1 MELFCG
7 SARVTACLKAFGVC
21 QAFGVDHVNRATTAP
36 VRILDLSKQKDQR
49 TLMRWLQSPLCAG
62 IFAAPPCGT
71 CSKARNIPLVQGVR
85 KGNFCKLPRPLRSDQ
100 FPEGL
105 PGLTTLERIKVSQ
118 ANKLFDFLATVILN
132 CLEREQI
139 VAVENPRGSFFW
151 KTRFWKTVS
160 QHFRYQAHQA
170 CGYGS
175 SRPKW
180 TVIAYNHSAFAK
192 ISRTCPGESR
202 AHVHEPW
209 GLVQHGPAQGN
220 FATALET
227 AYPPALAL
235 HIAIAFVEAM
245 KHRGWSPGYT
255 PYEPHQLIEN
265 SVLLRSITG
274 HQPRAS
280 KAPALVPEFAS
291 CLMVRS
297 RHPIPAPCPIMT
309 KLTKPWAVPPFAQC
323 ALPEVPIHSKL
334 LRATPIRLI
343 GGDGDDYEK
352 DKMLYV
358 FELAWGVPHE
368 PEKFVQEAV
377 TAGHPSQY
385 ESFLPKI
392 LHQALE
398 AHKALS
404 DAELVKLRLKWVKK
418 WTERSQTL
426 ELRAS
431 ERDLKASL
439 PQHAKT
445 ILKDKKIA
453 LWKEMLED
461 LQYEDM
467 GVVDELVEGTKLLG
481 EVPLTNVFPQHFKP
495 AEFSVEDAK
504 QESQTLR
511 EVVLKKTRSSGDRD
525 LDAEVFEKTI
535 EEVSKGWLAGPMELS
550 SLPEP
555 SLIGRRFG
563 LKQGPKTRLIDDLT
577 VGGQNGTVQSNESP
591 KPQGP
596 DVIAA
601 ILIGLMKVLPGE
613 SVEGRAYDLKSAYKQ
628 LAICE
633 SDLWAAFVSCFNPKT
648 KSPSIFQ
655 LKAVPFGATRAV
667 YSFLRVVR
675 SIWYIGVV
683 GLKLPWS
690 CFFDDFV
697 VFSKQGM
704 VKSTDA
710 AVTALFRLIGW
721 KFAEEGEKCQQ
732 FSSEVSALGIKVCL
746 KDFSRGKVY
755 FDNTE
760 KRKQDLSDLIQ
771 ETLKSKNVTQKEGQV
786 LRGKLQ
792 FADSQVYGRLS
803 KLCLAEVSKLCASG
817 GKALD
822 GQAEMALKRFLGFL
836 SSGKPRVLS
845 CHTDRPFFLFTDAC
859 FEPTSPFWACGLGG
873 VLVNDQGIL
882 LEFFSCSLSDEE
894 MKKLGSESK
903 KSIIFEAELLA
914 LIVAM
919 YRWSSVLKSA
929 SCVCY
934 IDNNAVRD
942 VAISGRAR
950 NAAGIHLLERLLQ
963 VEMRLGVNAWFC
975 RVASESNIADYPSRN
990 DLRLFNAVRQ
1000 VEVKPLI
1007 RQILKGFG

>member
-1 MELFCG
+1 MPLP
-7 SARVTACLKAFGVC
+7 AKAE
-21 QAFGVDHVNRATTAP
+21 
-36 VRILDLSKQKDQR
+36 KEKE
-49 TLMRWLQSPLCAG
+49 
-62 IFAAPPCGT
+62 
-71 CSKARNIPLVQGVR
+71 
-85 KGNFCKLPRPLRSDQ
+85 SDQ

-139 VAVENPRGSFFW
+139 VAVENPRG
-151 KTRFWKTVS
+151 R
-160 QHFRYQAHQA
+160 
-170 CGYGS
+170 
-175 SRPKW
+175 
-180 TVIAYNHSAFAK
+180 
-192 ISRTCPGESR
+192 ESR

-667 YSFLRVVR
+667 YWFLRVVR

-771 ETLKSKNVTQKEGQV
+771 ETLKSKNVTQKEGAGCARLQDTWRLYANGQV
-786 LRGKLQ
+786 LPRAVLQ
-792 FADSQVYGRLS
+792 EVGGVMCAALEYSVPRTEPAPDPSRQPKSLQLSAQDATSEGRLPS
-803 KLCLAEVSKLCASG
+803 SHTIELEQELLDALQNNDQERAQNILAE
-817 GKALD
+817 
-822 GQAEMALKRFLGFL
+822 
-836 SSGKPRVLS
+836 
-845 CHTDRPFFLFTDAC
+845 
-859 FEPTSPFWACGLGG
+859 
-873 VLVNDQGIL
+873 
-882 LEFFSCSLSDEE
+882 
-894 MKKLGSESK
+894 
-903 KSIIFEAELLA
+903 
-914 LIVAM
+914 
-919 YRWSSVLKSA
+919 
-929 SCVCY
+929 
-934 IDNNAVRD
+934 
-942 VAISGRAR
+942 
-950 NAAGIHLLERLLQ
+950 
-963 VEMRLGVNAWFC
+963 
-975 RVASESNIADYPSRN
+975 
-990 DLRLFNAVRQ
+990 LRS
-1000 VEVKPLI
+1000 
-1007 RQILKGFG
+1007 